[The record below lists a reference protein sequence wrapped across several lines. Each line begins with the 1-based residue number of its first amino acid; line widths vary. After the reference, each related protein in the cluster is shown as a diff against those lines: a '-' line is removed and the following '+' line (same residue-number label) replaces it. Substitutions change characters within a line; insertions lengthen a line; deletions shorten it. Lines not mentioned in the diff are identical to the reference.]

1 MWGDLKQNERNMTSF
16 DNVTLK
22 DYGKIKR
29 SLKKSFETIPCL
41 SDNRMVIETFDIVL
55 SDTKVPITYYK
66 SKTLQIKEDSSDNL
80 KKVIEVIQS
89 VLKL

>member
-1 MWGDLKQNERNMTSF
+1 MWGDLKEKESILTSF

-29 SLKKSFETIPCL
+29 ILKKSFETIPCL
-41 SDNRMVIETFDIVL
+41 SDNRMVIETFDIIL
-55 SDTKVPITYYK
+55 SDSKLPITYYK
-66 SKTLQIKEDSSDNL
+66 SKTLQIPEDSSNNS
-80 KKVIEVIQS
+80 KKVIEVIQT